1 MSERSQSGSVI
12 VASKIGVLAIIVVT
26 IGLPI
31 NDRFDYAILVA
42 AAVVVFVGA
51 TKSMSS
57 RWLAA
62 AGLAALIAAAHVLL
76 PAPRIEEGHNVFL
89 PGPDAAKTSGLPREV
104 FDFVDKQFAAQ
115 YPPEKR
121 CDDQG
126 HGCWRRERSA
136 AQAGFAFSSDGFFDR
151 GDYSRRVTGINFSDP
166 V

>member
-51 TKSMSS
+51 TKSLPS

-62 AGLAALIAAAHVLL
+62 TGLAAMRPVDSTLPDGMTPFEMREAYRALKGHVL
-76 PAPRIEEGHNVFL
+76 RIEIF
-89 PGPDAAKTSGLPREV
+89 DADA
-104 FDFVDKQFAAQ
+104 
-115 YPPEKR
+115 
-121 CDDQG
+121 
-126 HGCWRRERSA
+126 
-136 AQAGFAFSSDGFFDR
+136 DGSPI
-151 GDYSRRVTGINFSDP
+151 GNPCES
-166 V
+166 